1 MTKVQEKQA
10 IRRQEI
16 IDSIAPLLAEKS
28 FDELSVEDICK
39 ASGISIG
46 SFYHYFEK
54 KSDILVGLF
63 SRIDSYMEENAFPLM
78 KKRDEID
85 NIRIFA
91 RHWLSYIEGT
101 GLEHSRLISSIDAT
115 DFTLSGEERSTAAK
129 LAEHFARGQRLG
141 MIDDS
146 QPAEEAASLFMIALR
161 GFALDWTRR
170 NAAYSLTDRGEV
182 YIEYLLKALR
192 KAPQAE

>member
-10 IRRQEI
+10 QKRQDI
-16 IDSIAPLLAEKS
+16 IDRIAPLLSEKS
-28 FDELSVEDICK
+28 FEELSVEDICK
-39 ASGISIG
+39 ASGISVG

-78 KKRDEID
+78 KKRDELE

-91 RHWLSYIEGT
+91 QKWLSYIEGT

-115 DFTLSGEERSTAAK
+115 DLTLSGEERSTSK
-129 LAEHFARGQRLG
+129 VLTEHFARGQRLG
-141 MIDDS
+141 TIDAS
-146 QPAEEAASLFMIALR
+146 LSAEEASALFMIALR

-170 NAAYSLTDRGEV
+170 SASYSLTERGEV
-182 YIEYLLKALR
+182 YIDYLLKALR
-192 KAPQAE
+192 S